1 MTGPSPTETVSTETV
16 AAVQHQRRRLR
27 HVRRWLV
34 VALVCV
40 AMLGLLGL
48 TAVRRDAASL
58 LQPESFLE
66 LLTWFGI
73 VLVVVVIVL
82 LWSMVMTMGMDMA
95 AAAAAAATLAACELV
110 G

>member
-1 MTGPSPTETVSTETV
+1 MTGSASTETV

-58 LQPESFLE
+58 LQPESLLE
-66 LLTWFGI
+66 LLTWFGS
-73 VLVVVVIVL
+73 VLVVVV
-82 LWSMVMTMGMDMA
+82 A
-95 AAAAAAATLAACELV
+95 LV
-110 G
+110 GVYSVMVDFVFWEGWMHGLPDPPATICLRT

>member
-1 MTGPSPTETVSTETV
+1 MTGSASTATV

-27 HVRRWLV
+27 YVRRWLV

-58 LQPESFLE
+58 LQPEDN
-66 LLTWFGI
+66 G
-73 VLVVVVIVL
+73 VQGQ
-82 LWSMVMTMGMDMA
+82 MGCQSA
-95 AAAAAAATLAACELV
+95 LPLR